1 MFDNIEV
8 KTSSNNPAG
17 TVVTLVRHGSNP
29 INGHKRSHSY
39 GPQHQRP
46 SHLIHPGHL
55 HAQIGGGHRRTGSS
69 VIETLQTLTGSCGHG
84 DPTYN
89 SKEASL
95 AQFLEMLKKEQQEK

>member
-1 MFDNIEV
+1 M
-8 KTSSNNPAG
+8 
-17 TVVTLVRHGSNP
+17 VTLVRHGSNP

-39 GPQHQRP
+39 GPQRP
-46 SHLIHPGHL
+46 SHLIHPGL
-55 HAQIGGGHRRTGSS
+55 NLQAQLGHRRAGSS

-84 DPTYN
+84 DPNYN